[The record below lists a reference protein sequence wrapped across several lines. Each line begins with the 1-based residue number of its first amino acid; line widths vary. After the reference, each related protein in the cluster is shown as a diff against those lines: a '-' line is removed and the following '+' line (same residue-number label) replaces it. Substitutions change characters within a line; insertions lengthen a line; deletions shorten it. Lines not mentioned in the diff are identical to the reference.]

1 MDSTFLTDR
10 INKTK
15 EMIIAL
21 EDAFIQLSNGTIES
35 YTLDTGQSVQKV
47 TNQNIREISKTVDS
61 LYNRLVTLEARL
73 TGNGVNI
80 GMPAW

>member
-1 MDSTFLTDR
+1 MDNTFLTDR

-61 LYNRLVTLEARL
+61 LYNRLATLEARL